1 MKKRSRHRVLKLRDG
16 TDIIGRIIKVDENG
30 MTLDKPMLYQ
40 IAPVFEKGKFQY
52 LTISFK
58 KWFEFAK
65 TQRYYFPKEYIIAH
79 SEPERELVKDYIQAK
94 RTEEFVEEMTGE
106 MDENDLSDVN
116 INDII
121 DKIQEMNPNL
131 DKGSFGVYG
140 KGATAPNNKPT
151 ISDDFWR
158 GLPRFE

>member
-79 SEPERELVKDYIQAK
+79 SEPEGELVKDYIRAK
-94 RTEEFVEEMTGE
+94 RTEEFVEEMSEEIG
-106 MDENDLSDVN
+106 ENDLSGVD
-116 INDII
+116 INDMM

-131 DKGSFGVYG
+131 DKGSFGVCG